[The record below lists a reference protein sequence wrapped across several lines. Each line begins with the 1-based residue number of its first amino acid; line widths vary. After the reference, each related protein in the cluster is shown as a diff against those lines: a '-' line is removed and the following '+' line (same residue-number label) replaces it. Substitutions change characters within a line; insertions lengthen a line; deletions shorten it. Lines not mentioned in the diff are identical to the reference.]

1 MLSLRYV
8 KYDLIFRKPAITSRN
23 TMLSK
28 PSWVFVL
35 EDGNYPDRT
44 FHGEVSVIPG
54 LSTDDLNKIEI
65 IMTEICDFVNKDQ
78 TLNFDF
84 NFNEFPSVGFGFE
97 MLIKDHQAEPEKILF
112 PSKFTDGTS
121 GISINGLIWMGD
133 KKTMYDQ
140 VRNKLNEGWKCIK
153 LKIGGLDFEEELK
166 LLNFIRSQFGVSDLE
181 LRLDANGAFTPEEA
195 LEKLKVLS
203 NYDIHS
209 IEQPIWQGQ
218 LDEIAGLCEKSP
230 VPVALD
236 EELIGVKNLKE
247 KLSLLETIKPQ
258 YIIIKPSL
266 LGGWNKSEEWLNTAK
281 ELNIGYWITSA
292 LESNIGLN
300 AIAQWTA
307 IIEGENNTHGLG
319 TGMLYTNNFN
329 SPLKVEKSSLIYH
342 KSKKWQIDI

>member
-8 KYDLIFRKPAITSRN
+8 KYDLFFRKPAITSRD
-23 TMLSK
+23 TMLYK
-28 PSWVFVL
+28 PSWIFVL
-35 EDGNYPDRT
+35 EDDNIPNRI

-54 LSTDDLNKIEI
+54 LSIDNLSTIEKVVS
-65 IMTEICDFVNKDQ
+65 EICTYVNMSQILDH
-78 TLNFDF
+78 DF
-84 NFNEFPSVGFGFE
+84 NLNEFPAIGFGFE
-97 MLIKDHQAEPEKILF
+97 MLIRDYHAIHEKIMF
-112 PSKFTDGTS
+112 PSHFTEGTS
-121 GISINGLIWMGD
+121 GISINGLIWRGD

-195 LEKLKVLS
+195 LEKLQVLS

-307 IIEGENNTHGLG
+307 IIEGENITHGLG